1 MWLIF
6 VGASVYSSN
15 SKNPDVAG
23 ARSWFSDQK
32 PSRASPTQLNAKRQ
46 QAAAATDARVASA
59 LTGAR
64 FASAFAEDM
73 ITFPGSTTIEYCRTT
88 FTQTWRDFVAG
99 KKRVA
104 VAAQQ
109 QLTGAGERNPAWK
122 TRNRCPPDGVD
133 SSVSP
138 AGLPHGCRAN
148 VRSKTPPEPN
158 ICRSVFE
165 RSMPWHACRRPDRG

>member
-1 MWLIF
+1 M
-6 VGASVYSSN
+6 
-15 SKNPDVAG
+15 
-23 ARSWFSDQK
+23 
-32 PSRASPTQLNAKRQ
+32 Q

-73 ITFPGSTTIEYCRTT
+73 FEFPGSTTIQYCRTT

-109 QLTGAGERNPAWK
+109 QPIEQANAILPGK
-122 TRNRCPPDGVD
+122 TRNRC
-133 SSVSP
+133 
-138 AGLPHGCRAN
+138 A
-148 VRSKTPPEPN
+148 
-158 ICRSVFE
+158 
-165 RSMPWHACRRPDRG
+165 